1 MSSRWMTSVLLLL
14 ISCGDGVV
22 GTAYRGDSL
31 FSFEGII
38 LTFLDEIPDEETTRV
53 ALGWSESSEVTFDL
67 ETLRVQNSVST
78 TVRFPSIL
86 R

>member
-1 MSSRWMTSVLLLL
+1 MESSGPP
-14 ISCGDGVV
+14 I
-22 GTAYRGDSL
+22 AAASL
-31 FSFEGII
+31 SFEGII

-78 TVRFPSIL
+78 TVRFPSIFEVNVFYPPESVPV
-86 R
+86 

>member
-1 MSSRWMTSVLLLL
+1 M
-14 ISCGDGVV
+14 DGLCALVAHQLRRRVV

-53 ALGWSESSEVTFDL
+53 ALGWSESAEVTFDL
-67 ETLRVQNSVST
+67 ETCGFKTLCRRRYAFP
-78 TVRFPSIL
+78 RF
-86 R
+86 